1 MHTHIAFDVYKHE
14 HFAEVGTF
22 VIDAR
27 DRATRKIVAA
37 SAVHRWRTVLRP
49 WAYVTLVDSPD
60 GEYQS
65 PLTAVAIPVEP
76 FHIDDEPPEEIPLLL
91 RDKGAKS

>member
-22 VIDAR
+22 VLDAR

-37 SAVHRWRTVLRP
+37 SAVHRWQSLLRP

-65 PLTAVAIPVEP
+65 PLTGVAIPVEP
-76 FHIDDEPPEEIPLLL
+76 FFIDDQPPVEVPLLL
-91 RDKGAKS
+91 RRKNAEP